1 MKPSFLI
8 ALITL
13 GLTFPALVVSAS
25 TAKIRCVNPSAE
37 YSVSILTLDESRRT
51 VTEKWQADGYSETNT
66 AVFTEETVEW
76 QSTTD
81 AAAGTPGIVN
91 DHRLDRFTGT
101 YSSALEGGTLEPVAT
116 CDIKRF

>member
-1 MKPSFLI
+1 MKPTFSI
-8 ALITL
+8 ALIIL
-13 GLTFPALVVSAS
+13 GISSPAEMVSAS
-25 TAKIRCVNPSAE
+25 PAKLRCVNPTAE
-37 YSVSILTLDESRRT
+37 YSISILTLNESKRT
-51 VTEKWQADGYSETNT
+51 VTEKWQADGYSETNP

-81 AAAGTPGIVN
+81 AAAGVPGIVN

-101 YSSALEGGTLEPVAT
+101 YSSALAGDTLEPVAT